1 MSAPAT
7 VTVLKD
13 HLADLG
19 MPGSLEAVDG
29 LLERLDSG
37 AISATEAMVQLLD
50 AQITL
55 RRERRLIAAMRSSR
69 LPALK
74 TLESFDFAFQPSID
88 RGQLLNLHELT
99 FVESDCVKNQG
110 RSGCQH
116 VPLATTAFSMTMSL
130 RTVAVSATFFGLP
143 AATSL

>member
-1 MSAPAT
+1 
-7 VTVLKD
+7 
-13 HLADLG
+13 

-37 AISATEAMVQLLD
+37 TISATEAMVQLLD

-74 TLESFDFAFQPSID
+74 TLESFETSPSSPPS
-88 RGQLLNLHELT
+88 T
-99 FVESDCVKNQG
+99 AA
-110 RSGCQH
+110 RS
-116 VPLATTAFSMTMSL
+116 
-130 RTVAVSATFFGLP
+130 
-143 AATSL
+143 